1 MAAVL
6 GVSTMAYMPF
16 AIFNIAAPLIT
27 LALGITG
34 INIRRILVTAANTP
48 QENDEKKSL

>member
-34 INIRRILVTAANTP
+34 INIKPILVTAANST
-48 QENDEKKSL
+48 QANSD

>member
-34 INIRRILVTAANTP
+34 FNIRHIPVVAPSEGDNPSRKAV
-48 QENDEKKSL
+48 E